1 MRRDGRIILIEC
13 ALISDYM
20 PVESLGPRKYTI
32 TKYASSFLA
41 WLHKRERS
49 EHRAGGE
56 APGWSVTRLRG
67 KSEASESPQQG
78 ERATH
83 TARGIR

>member
-49 EHRAGGE
+49 EHRAGG
-56 APGWSVTRLRG
+56 ARLERDSAAG

-78 ERATH
+78 E
-83 TARGIR
+83 